1 MTNKQVVYGV
11 SFFDSRNV
19 KLFNFVEDNP
29 RNTILKIFKR
39 VEDGLEE
46 TFVGIEVDVEEDGN
60 INMLSM
66 MFAQTTWDND
76 DHCQATGVTPKIYFL
91 WGNVVKVKIKS
102 FNGNLPHYLT
112 LGKHYEVVYPDDEFF
127 SDGLYYILDDC
138 NDSCLIYLE
147 DCSYLNG
154 GEWEIVDE
162 Q

>member
-19 KLFNFVEDNP
+19 KLFNYVQDYP

-46 TFVGIEVDVEEDGN
+46 TFAGIPIDTDEDGN

-76 DHCQATGVTPKIYFL
+76 CHCQATGVTPKIYFL
-91 WGNVVKVKIKS
+91 
-102 FNGNLPHYLT
+102 
-112 LGKHYEVVYPDDEFF
+112 
-127 SDGLYYILDDC
+127 
-138 NDSCLIYLE
+138 
-147 DCSYLNG
+147 
-154 GEWEIVDE
+154 
-162 Q
+162 

>member
-46 TFVGIEVDVEEDGN
+46 VFAGIPVDTDEDGN

-76 DHCQATGVTPKIYFL
+76 EHCQATGVTPKIYFL
-91 WGNVVKVKIKS
+91 
-102 FNGNLPHYLT
+102 
-112 LGKHYEVVYPDDEFF
+112 
-127 SDGLYYILDDC
+127 
-138 NDSCLIYLE
+138 
-147 DCSYLNG
+147 
-154 GEWEIVDE
+154 
-162 Q
+162 